1 MKETYSTK
9 SKKKNMQTV
18 GKSVNNIAN
27 LNNKKIMKTNHLKKC
42 LTWTKVFNL
51 IMISTNI

>member
-1 MKETYSTK
+1 
-9 SKKKNMQTV
+9 MQTV

-27 LNNKKIMKTNHLKKC
+27 LNNKKKIMKTNHLKKC

-51 IMISTNI
+51 IMILTDI